1 MRQDI
6 PQAVVEAL
14 GFYVYRLV
22 DPRTG
27 ETFYVGKGCGERVL
41 QHAWDALSDPMPS
54 DKLDRIRQIR
64 AAGHVEMLMIHR
76 HGLDEPTAFHVEA
89 ALIDAYPGLTNRVRG
104 QGAEQGAAT
113 LDDLVDR
120 YAAPDAVIPMSAI
133 LIKVEQEWRPDL
145 TPEQLYERTRRYW
158 SCVPEGRSPPPTHAI
173 AVARGL
179 IREVYRIER
188 WESYNDWLVD
198 RDTTRLGDPHEPWP
212 AGRPRRGFVG
222 SADAAYSHLKRCSV
236 RHLVQAGSQNPIAY
250 VNC

>member
-14 GFYVYRLV
+14 V
-22 DPRTG
+22 
-27 ETFYVGKGCGERVL
+27 
-41 QHAWDALSDPMPS
+41 
-54 DKLDRIRQIR
+54 
-64 AAGHVEMLMIHR
+64 IHR
-76 HGLDEPTAFHVEA
+76 HGLDEATAFHVEA

-104 QGAEQGAAT
+104 QGAEQGIAT

-120 YAAPDAVIPMSAI
+120 YAAPDAIIPMPAI

-158 SCVPEGRSPPPTHAI
+158 SCAPEGRSPPPTHALAI
-173 AVARGL
+173 ARGL
-179 IREVYRIER
+179 IREVYRIAR
-188 WESYNDWLVD
+188 WDSYSEWPAD
-198 RDTTRLGDPHEPWP
+198 RDMTRLSDQNEPWP

-222 SADAAYSHLKRCSV
+222 NADPAYGHLKRCSV
-236 RHLVQAGSQNPIAY
+236 RHLVQAGSQNPISY